1 MVVLDLDAATIRARR
16 PGLRFDRRLVGRLAA
31 FRAIAPAGA
40 LTTLSGAFFTDNNL
54 VAAGAVM
61 IALPTIIIYFALQK
75 HFVAG
80 LTVGATKG

>member
-1 MVVLDLDAATIRARR
+1 M
-16 PGLRFDRRLVGRLAA
+16 
-31 FRAIAPAGA
+31 
-40 LTTLSGAFFTDNNL
+40 
-54 VAAGAVM
+54 M